1 MKWRPYGARPVVLS
15 SFAVWMSMRR
25 WTVSAVLV
33 KLLLAFES
41 FGVVTRMMSV
51 IVEPSAADGSTFSTR
66 VKVGLVAPAVVM
78 LVVVQVTAPPVE
90 AGCGAPGAGP
100 PRGVVGGG
108 GGLVA
113 GVGVVGAGEAAPGDG
128 AVC

>member
-51 IVEPSAADGSTFSTR
+51 MVEPSAADGSTFSTR

-78 LVVVQVTAPPVE
+78 LGVVQGTAPPVE
-90 AGCGAPGAGP
+90 AGWGAPGARA
-100 PRGVVGGG
+100 PRGGGGAGGGVLSGVGGG
-108 GGLVA
+108 GG
-113 GVGVVGAGEAAPGDG
+113 GG
-128 AVC
+128 